1 MSHKSAHFSSHFLHT
16 HNKSGYL
23 CKSVK
28 FAQDIWNKGLA
39 GWRVAVCGR
48 KKKKRSCD
56 VWCGLV
62 FLIELPSL
70 YFIKML
76 NNLKYCNR
84 KFQLI
89 MTFSSIGVIMF
100 IFSQHDAVLHF
111 YSRILFRFY
120 CKFTFKGL
128 LCNICLNN
136 FTDYFCW
143 IWCQQHLSNTS
154 RGEQWKTEK
163 VVEYA
168 KKKQKT
174 PVWNILQVNRFSGNR

>member
-1 MSHKSAHFSSHFLHT
+1 MQVSEVC
-16 HNKSGYL
+16 SGHL
-23 CKSVK
+23 KQR
-28 FAQDIWNKGLA
+28 F
-39 GWRVAVCGR
+39 GR
-48 KKKKRSCD
+48 LESGCVRQKKEKKKKRSCD

-89 MTFSSIGVIMF
+89 MTFSSVGVIMF

-128 LCNICLNN
+128 LCNTCLNN

-174 PVWNILQVNRFSGNR
+174 PVWNILQFNRFSGNR